1 MGKVIFDGTEESI
14 LKIMEILPVGNK
26 AIRCRGNAITIPT
39 SHGAKD
45 VYIGDAVFIKDGISY
60 VERC

>member
-1 MGKVIFDGTEESI
+1 MEKVTFDGTEESI

-45 VYIGDAVFIKDGISY
+45 VYLGDAVFIEDGISY